1 MLEKQQIKEVDDAL
15 AWIKIIHETN
25 NLIYAVSV
33 LVVEKLGLKI

>member
-15 AWIKIIHETN
+15 AWINIIHETN

>member
-15 AWIKIIHETN
+15 AWIKIILETN